1 MGVQVAK
8 CLNQYHF
15 KFHFELHKRKLNNT
29 IKAIV
34 GAAVN
39 TPKYFR

>member
-29 IKAIV
+29 IKAILKLIKID
-34 GAAVN
+34 AY
-39 TPKYFR
+39 K